1 MSSHGR
7 SGAWRRLRGWPW
19 PFLLLIVGAAVASTR
34 LVAPVSV
41 PSSIVLAVFLPPLLF
56 DAGFSMEMAAVR
68 RELRWILLL
77 GLAGSAF
84 AAALTVAILV
94 ALRFPVGEA
103 FLLGAVLAA
112 TDPISVFAAL
122 RRLRTPPRLRLALE
136 GESLVND
143 AVAVV
148 LFAIA
153 LALNQG
159 GRTEP
164 IGLAGLFL
172 RQTAVGLGVGA
183 LTGVMTRRALRILP
197 ARADL
202 PLTLVASYLAY
213 LVSDRL
219 GGSGLLSVIAL
230 ALVLGTAPQS
240 PAHHR
245 IRRFWRQLGFVIAC
259 IAFLLVGLQ
268 VRVEAILALGF
279 RLVLLVLTI
288 WIARIVMVLV
298 VTASASRL
306 WPWRLR
312 AALSWAG
319 LRGALALALA
329 LSIPAGT
336 PRRAEALALVVGVV
350 FVSLALQGLSLG
362 PVFGRLGVAGSQAAP
377 TVG

>member
-1 MSSHGR
+1 VNAAG
-7 SGAWRRLRGWPW
+7 GARAGRRLRGWPW
-19 PFLLLIVGAAVASTR
+19 PFLLLVVGAAVASTR
-34 LVAPVSV
+34 LVPPVSV

-77 GLAGSAF
+77 GLAGSVL
-84 AAALTVAILV
+84 AAALTAATLIVLQ
-94 ALRFPVGEA
+94 FPAGEA
-103 FLLGAVLAA
+103 FLLAAVLAA

-148 LFAIA
+148 LFALA

-159 GRTEP
+159 GNIPP
-164 IGLAGLFL
+164 IGLAGLFF
-172 RQTAVGLGVGA
+172 RQTAIGLGVGA
-183 LTGVMTRRALRILP
+183 LTGIITRRALRVLP
-197 ARADL
+197 HRSGL
-202 PLTLVASYLAY
+202 PLTLASSYLTY
-213 LVSDRL
+213 VLSDRL
-219 GGSGLLSVIAL
+219 GGSGLLSVIVL
-230 ALVLGTAPQS
+230 ALLLGTALRL
-240 PAHHR
+240 PAHHQ
-245 IRRFWRQLGFVIAC
+245 IHRFWRQLGFVIAC
-259 IAFLLVGLQ
+259 IVFLLVGLQ
-268 VRVEAILALGF
+268 VRVEAILAVGF

-288 WIARIVMVLV
+288 WIARLVMVLV
-298 VTASASRL
+298 VTACGPRL

-319 LRGALALALA
+319 LRGALSLALA
-329 LSIPAGT
+329 LSIPAGM
-336 PRRAEALALVVGVV
+336 PRRSEALALVVGVV

-362 PVFGRLGVAGSQAAP
+362 PVFRRLGVSGPQAAT